1 MKTYNEIKL
10 AQELIRFP
18 TVKTEDKGIMNFL
31 SKKLNAIGFKC
42 TIIKS
47 KGTGSKP
54 ALNLYARFG
63 KSKPLINFLGHTDV
77 VANLNNWKIPPFK
90 AVVKK
95 GYLNGRGSQDMKG
108 GIACW
113 ISAVSNYIKKNNF
126 KGSISII
133 ISADEETTGYG
144 CPAVMKYIKRRG
156 EKIDFSIVGEPSSN
170 RSVGDEIRIGRR
182 GSMNGVITVYGK
194 SGHSAFAGSYIN
206 PCTALAKVISK
217 LKSSTLDSGTRFMPP
232 SNLEFTKIN
241 VDNLS
246 ENVVPQAASA
256 KFNVRFNS
264 KHKSSSLKKKLSKII
279 NSVARKEKC
288 KTKIEYRVS
297 GEAFYTKPNKEI
309 YMVKKI
315 VKKVTGN
322 SAKLNCRGGTSDSRF
337 LGPIPRLELGLRN
350 TTIHMVD
357 ERSPISD
364 LKKLTKIYYNILEN
378 YFDENGN
385 N

>member
-18 TVKTEDKGIMNFL
+18 TIKTEDKGIMRFL
-31 SKKLNAIGFKC
+31 SKKLTAIGFRCK
-42 TIIKS
+42 IIKS

-63 KSKPLINFLGHTDV
+63 KSKPHINFLGHTDV
-77 VANLNNWKIPPFK
+77 VANLKNWKIPPFK

-108 GIACW
+108 GVACW
-113 ISAVSNYIKKNNF
+113 ISAVSNFIKNKKF
-126 KGSISII
+126 QGSISII
-133 ISADEETTGYG
+133 ISADEETTGHG
-144 CPAVMKYIKRRG
+144 CPAVMKYLRKKDER
-156 EKIDFSIVGEPSSN
+156 IDFTIVGEPSSN

-182 GSMNGVITVYGK
+182 GSMNGVVSIYGK
-194 SGHSAFAGSYIN
+194 SGHSAFAGTYIN

-217 LKSSTLDSGTRFMPP
+217 LKSVSLDNGTKFMPP

-246 ENVVPQAASA
+246 ENVVPQSASA

-264 KHKSSSLKKKLSKII
+264 NYKSSSLKRKLSKII
-279 NSVARKEKC
+279 NSVAKKEKC

-337 LGPIPRLELGLRN
+337 LGSIPRLELGLRN

-364 LKKLTKIYYNILEN
+364 LKKLTKIYYKILEN
-378 YFDENGN
+378 YF
-385 N
+385 

>member
-1 MKTYNEIKL
+1 MKSYNEIKL

-18 TVKTEDKGIMNFL
+18 TVKTEDKGIMRFL
-31 SKKLNAIGFKC
+31 SKKLSAIGFKC

-47 KGTGSKP
+47 KGTGPKP

-63 KSKPLINFLGHTDV
+63 KSKPHINFLGHTDV
-77 VANLNNWKIPPFK
+77 VANLKNWKIPPFK

-108 GIACW
+108 GVACW
-113 ISAVSNYIKKNNF
+113 ISAVSSFIKKNKF
-126 KGSISII
+126 KGSISVI

-144 CPAVMKYIKRRG
+144 CPAVMKYLGKKG
-156 EKIDFSIVGEPSSN
+156 EKIDFSVVGEPSSN
-170 RSVGDEIRIGRR
+170 KSVGDEIRIGRR
-182 GSMNGVITVYGK
+182 GSMNGIITVFGK

-206 PCTALAKVISK
+206 PCTTLAKIISK
-217 LKSSTLDSGTRFMPP
+217 LKSSSLDNGTKFMPP

-246 ENVVPQAASA
+246 ENVVPQSASA

-264 KHKSSSLKKKLSKII
+264 RHKSSSLKKKLSKII
-279 NSVARKEKC
+279 NITAKKEKC

-337 LGPIPRLELGLRN
+337 LGSIPRLELGLRN

-357 ERSPISD
+357 EKSPISD

-378 YFDENGN
+378 YF
-385 N
+385 

>member
-1 MKTYNEIKL
+1 MKIFNEIKL

-18 TVKTEDKGIMNFL
+18 TIKTEDEGIMKFL
-31 SKKLNAIGFKC
+31 SKKLSSIGFK
-42 TIIKS
+42 TMIIKS
-47 KGTGSKP
+47 KGTGLKP

-63 KSKPLINFLGHTDV
+63 KSKPHINFLGHTDV
-77 VANLNNWKIPPFK
+77 VANLNNWKIPPFRG
-90 AVVKK
+90 VVRK

-108 GIACW
+108 GIACF
-113 ISAVSNYIKKNNF
+113 ISAISKFIKNKKF

-133 ISADEETTGYG
+133 IAADEETTGFG
-144 CPAVMKYIKRRG
+144 TPAVIKYLKKRR
-156 EKIDFSIVGEPSSN
+156 EKIDFSIVAEPSSN
-170 RSVGDEIRIGRR
+170 KSVGDEIRIGRR
-182 GSMNGVITVYGK
+182 GSMNGIITVFGK

-206 PCTALAKVISK
+206 PCTALAKIIAK
-217 LKSSTLDSGTRFMPP
+217 LKSSSLDNGTKFMPP

-246 ENVVPQAASA
+246 ENVVPQSASA

-264 KHKSSSLKKKLSKII
+264 KHKSTSLKKKLSKVI
-279 NSVARKEKC
+279 NAVAKKEKC

-322 SAKLNCRGGTSDSRF
+322 SVKLNCRGGTSDSRF
-337 LGPIPRLELGLRN
+337 LGSIPRLELGLRN

-378 YFDENGN
+378 YF
-385 N
+385 

>member
-18 TVKTEDKGIMNFL
+18 TVKTEDRGIMKFL
-31 SKKLNAIGFKC
+31 SKKLAGIGFKC
-42 TIIKS
+42 TTIIKS
-47 KGTGSKP
+47 KGTGPKS

-63 KSKPLINFLGHTDV
+63 KSKPHINFLGHTDV

-90 AVVKK
+90 AVVKN

-108 GIACW
+108 GIACF
-113 ISAVSNYIKKNNF
+113 ISAISKFIKNKKF

-133 ISADEETTGYG
+133 ITADEETTGYG
-144 CPAVMKYIKRRG
+144 CPAVMKYLRKKG

-170 RSVGDEIRIGRR
+170 KSVGDEIRIGRR
-182 GSMNGVITVYGK
+182 GSMNGIVTVYGK
-194 SGHSAFAGSYIN
+194 SGHSAFAGTYIN
-206 PCTALAKVISK
+206 PCTALAKIIAK
-217 LKSSTLDSGTRFMPP
+217 LKSSSLDNGTKFMPP
-232 SNLEFTKIN
+232 TNLEFTKMN

-246 ENVVPQAASA
+246 ENVVPQSASA

-264 KHKSSSLKKKLSKII
+264 KHKSSSLKKKLNKII
-279 NSVARKEKC
+279 NTVSKKEKC

-309 YMVKKI
+309 LMVKKI

-337 LGPIPRLELGLRN
+337 LGSIPRLELGLRN
-350 TTIHMVD
+350 TTIHMID
-357 ERSPISD
+357 ERTSISD
-364 LKKLTKIYYNILEN
+364 LKKLTKIYFNILEN
-378 YFDENGN
+378 YF
-385 N
+385 

>member
-1 MKTYNEIKL
+1 MKTYNEVKL

-18 TVKTEDKGIMNFL
+18 TIKTEDKGIMKFL
-31 SKKLNAIGFKC
+31 SRKLTAIGFKC
-42 TIIKS
+42 TKIKS
-47 KGTGSKP
+47 KGTGTKS

-63 KSKPLINFLGHTDV
+63 KSKPHINFLGHTDV
-77 VANLNNWKIPPFK
+77 VANLNNWKISPFK
-90 AVVKK
+90 GVVRK

-108 GIACW
+108 GIACF
-113 ISAVSNYIKKNNF
+113 ISAISTFIKNKKF

-133 ISADEETTGYG
+133 IAADEETTGLG
-144 CPAVMKYIKRRG
+144 TPAVIKYLKKRR
-156 EKIDFSIVGEPSSN
+156 EKIDFSIVAEPSSN

-182 GSMNGVITVYGK
+182 GSMNGIITIYGK

-206 PCTALAKVISK
+206 PCTALAKIIAK
-217 LKSSTLDSGTRFMPP
+217 LKSSSLDNGTKFMPP
-232 SNLEFTKIN
+232 SNLEFTKMN
-241 VDNLS
+241 VNNLS
-246 ENVVPQAASA
+246 ENVVPQSASA

-264 KHKSSSLKKKLSKII
+264 KHKSTSLKKKLSKII
-279 NSVARKEKC
+279 NGVVKKEKC

-337 LGPIPRLELGLRN
+337 LGSIPRLELGLRN

-378 YFDENGN
+378 YF
-385 N
+385 

>member
-18 TVKTEDKGIMNFL
+18 TVKTEDKGIMKFL
-31 SKKLNAIGFKC
+31 SRKLTTIGFNC
-42 TIIKS
+42 TIIRS
-47 KGTGSKP
+47 KGIGPKP

-63 KSKPLINFLGHTDV
+63 KSKPHINFLGHTDV

-90 AVVKK
+90 AVVRK

-108 GIACW
+108 SVACW
-113 ISAVSNYIKKNNF
+113 ISAVSSFIKNKKF

-144 CPAVMKYIKRRG
+144 CPAVMKYLRKRG
-156 EKIDFSIVGEPSSN
+156 EKIDFSVVGEPSSN
-170 RSVGDEIRIGRR
+170 RSIGDEIRIGRR
-182 GSMNGVITVYGK
+182 GSMNGIVTVYGK

-217 LKSSTLDSGTRFMPP
+217 LKSSTLDNGTKFMPP
-232 SNLEFTKIN
+232 SNLEFTKMN

-246 ENVVPQAASA
+246 ENVVPQSASA

-279 NSVARKEKC
+279 NAVAHKEKC
-288 KTKIEYRVS
+288 KTKIEYKVS
-297 GEAFYTKPNKEI
+297 GEAFYTKPNKDI

-337 LGPIPRLELGLRN
+337 LGSIPRLELGLRN

-364 LKKLTKIYYNILEN
+364 LKKLTKIYYKILEN
-378 YFDENGN
+378 YF
-385 N
+385 

>member
-18 TVKTEDKGIMNFL
+18 TVKTEDKGIMRFL
-31 SKKLNAIGFKC
+31 SKKLTAIGFRCK
-42 TIIKS
+42 IIKS

-63 KSKPLINFLGHTDV
+63 KSKPHINFLGHTDV
-77 VANLNNWKIPPFK
+77 VANLKNWKIPPFK
-90 AVVKK
+90 AAVKK

-108 GIACW
+108 GVACW
-113 ISAVSNYIKKNNF
+113 ISAASNFIKNKKF
-126 KGSISII
+126 QGSISII
-133 ISADEETTGYG
+133 ISADEETTGHG
-144 CPAVMKYIKRRG
+144 CPAVMKYLRKKDER
-156 EKIDFSIVGEPSSN
+156 IDFTVVGEPSSN

-182 GSMNGVITVYGK
+182 GSMNGVVSIYGK
-194 SGHSAFAGSYIN
+194 SGHSAFAGTYIN

-217 LKSSTLDSGTRFMPP
+217 LKSVSLDNGTKFMPP

-246 ENVVPQAASA
+246 ENVVPQSASA

-264 KHKSSSLKKKLSKII
+264 NYKSSSLKRKLSKII
-279 NSVARKEKC
+279 NSVAKKDKC

-315 VKKVTGN
+315 VKKVTGI

-337 LGPIPRLELGLRN
+337 LGSIPRLELGLRN

-364 LKKLTKIYYNILEN
+364 LKKLTKIYSKILEN
-378 YFDENGN
+378 YF
-385 N
+385 

>member
-1 MKTYNEIKL
+1 MKNYNEIKL

-18 TVKTEDKGIMNFL
+18 TIKTEDKGIMKFL
-31 SKKLNAIGFKC
+31 SRKLTAIGFKC

-47 KGTGSKP
+47 KGTGLKP

-63 KSKPLINFLGHTDV
+63 KSKPHINFLGHTDV
-77 VANLNNWKIPPFK
+77 VTNLNNWKIPPFK

-95 GYLNGRGSQDMKG
+95 GFLNGRGSQDMKG
-108 GIACW
+108 GVACW
-113 ISAVSNYIKKNNF
+113 ISAVSNFIKNNKF

-133 ISADEETTGYG
+133 ITADEETTGLG
-144 CPAVMKYIKRRG
+144 APAIMKYLRRKG
-156 EKIDFSIVGEPSSN
+156 EKIDFSVVGEPSSN
-170 RSVGDEIRIGRR
+170 KSVGDEIRIGRR
-182 GSMNGVITVYGK
+182 GSMNGIVTVYGK

-217 LKSSTLDSGTRFMPP
+217 LKSSSLDNGTKFMPP

-246 ENVVPQAASA
+246 ENVVPQSASA

-264 KHKSSSLKKKLSKII
+264 KHKSSTLKKKLNKII
-279 NSVARKEKC
+279 NVVAKKEKC
-288 KTKIEYRVS
+288 KAKIEYRVS

-309 YMVKKI
+309 HMVKKI

-337 LGPIPRLELGLRN
+337 LGSIPRLELGLRN

-364 LKKLTKIYYNILEN
+364 LKKLTKIYYKILEN
-378 YFDENGN
+378 YF
-385 N
+385 